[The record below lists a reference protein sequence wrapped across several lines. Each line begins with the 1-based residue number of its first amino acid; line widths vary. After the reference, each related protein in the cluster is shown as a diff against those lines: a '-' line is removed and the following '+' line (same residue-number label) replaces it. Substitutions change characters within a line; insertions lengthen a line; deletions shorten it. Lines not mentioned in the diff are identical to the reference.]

1 MKRINSRRI
10 NKVYTLMVYRGYE
23 NYIGRLCNTWQP
35 VAYIADANL
44 AELIANQLN
53 ANGILCNVSLTTTKV
68 MEVTNE
74 NTGKRQK

>member
-1 MKRINSRRI
+1 MKRVNARKCT
-10 NKVYTLMVYRGYE
+10 KVYTLMVYRGYE
-23 NYIGRLCNTWQP
+23 NCFSRLCNTWQP

-44 AELIANQLN
+44 AELIANKLN

-74 NTGKRQK
+74 NTGKR